1 MIKTARISGVL
12 QTHAAPNSMKY
23 VIVIPDGCAD
33 EPQNSLDGKTPLEA
47 ACVPAM
53 DRIASLGMVGRSN
66 NVPDTLPA
74 GSAVANM
81 SLLGYDPEQYF
92 TGRAPL
98 EAAAGGTELG
108 EHDWA
113 IRCNLV
119 TIEDQIMRDF
129 TAGHVSTVEATSL
142 LSSLKNHLQVPQ
154 LQWVPGVGYRNLL
167 IYRGASDEVPFSK
180 DTVTTP
186 PHDLTDKEVLNYYP
200 RGPGSDRLNS
210 LMCQSIDV
218 FRDHEVNLARR
229 RTGKLPVTNIW
240 LWGQGSRPALTSF
253 ADRFGITG
261 TMITAVDLLRGLAA
275 VIDWNILEV
284 PGATGYTDTDYAAK
298 GQAAINAL
306 ATTDLICVHIEATD
320 EASHEGDVG
329 AKIEALEQIDEK
341 IVAPLFQALQET
353 DKYRILVTPDHPTP
367 VRTKTHSH
375 GFVPLAIAGTQ
386 IEADTNTHYDERTA
400 GMSELAFDEGHRL
413 MEFFLGN

>member
-1 MIKTARISGVL
+1 
-12 QTHAAPNSMKY
+12 MKY
-23 VIVIPDGCAD
+23 AIVIPDGCAD
-33 EPQNSLDGKTPLEA
+33 EPQDSLNGKTPLEA
-47 ACVPAM
+47 AHVPAM
-53 DRIASLGMVGRSN
+53 DCIASLGKVGRSN

-81 SLLGYDPEQYF
+81 SMLGYDPEQYF

-119 TIEDQIMRDF
+119 TIENQIMRDF
-129 TAGHVSTVEATSL
+129 AAGHVSTVEAKSL
-142 LSSLKNHLQVPQ
+142 LSSLENHLSAPQ
-154 LQWVPGVGYRNLL
+154 FQWVPGVSYRNLL
-167 IYRGASDEVPFSK
+167 IYRGASDEVLFSK

-186 PHDLTDKEVLNYYP
+186 PHDLTDKEILNYYP
-200 RGPGSDRLNS
+200 RGPGSDCLNS
-210 LMCQSIDV
+210 LMSQSIDV

-229 RTGKLPVTNIW
+229 REGKIPVTNIW
-240 LWGQGSRPALTSF
+240 LWGQGRQPALTDF
-253 ADRFGITG
+253 LDRFGITG
-261 TMITAVDLLRGLAA
+261 TMITAVDLLRGLASA
-275 VIDWNILEV
+275 IGWDILEV

-298 GQAAINAL
+298 GQAAIKAL
-306 ATTDLICVHIEATD
+306 ATTDLICVHIEAPD

-329 AKIEALEQIDEK
+329 AKIEALEQIDQK

-353 DKYRILVTPDHPTP
+353 ENYRILVSPDHPTP